1 MSVLGLLW
9 FKKFIFDLD
18 PSQKSVS
25 LQNLEF
31 TQKNPKCTVT
41 TWPLSMLA
49 VPFLKKKNTN
59 KKNPLLK
66 KKKKKKNF
74 THLKNKL
81 IYVCVV
87 YENYYYYYF
96 SSTK

>member
-66 KKKKKKNF
+66 KKKKKNF

>member
-66 KKKKKKNF
+66 KKKKKNS

-81 IYVCVV
+81 IYVCVF